1 MQKKFQKYKSKS
13 KNNYANF
20 VINNLN
26 TAPDVKIVKAILI
39 IYAHT

>member
-1 MQKKFQKYKSKS
+1 MQKKFQNYKSKS

-20 VINNLN
+20 VMNSLN
-26 TAPDVKIVKAILI
+26 TAPDVKIVRAILI